1 MLAVKGLHR
10 VYVTDAAGKPV
21 SIITLTDVLRL
32 ITRVPPPP
40 PAPAAAAEAMD
51 DDSDDEDD
59 EDDE

>member
-1 MLAVKGLHR
+1 MELLAVKGLHR

-32 ITRVPPPP
+32 ITKVPAPPPVA
-40 PAPAAAAEAMD
+40 APVEAM
-51 DDSDDEDD
+51 DDSDDED